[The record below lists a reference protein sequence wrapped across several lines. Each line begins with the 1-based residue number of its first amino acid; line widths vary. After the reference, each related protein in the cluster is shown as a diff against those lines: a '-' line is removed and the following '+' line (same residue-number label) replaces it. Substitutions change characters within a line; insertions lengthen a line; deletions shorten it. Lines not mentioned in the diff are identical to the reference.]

1 MLSNKHL
8 IEKEWNNNIK
18 KWKHVVSPGR
28 AGAREDFWGCYQR
41 DKLWRWE
48 KTQKCFF
55 FPSSLELSYRR
66 KSSRTNSS
74 EIIFQACR
82 NLPGCPRGFLNP
94 GFCAGCEAE
103 LAGARS
109 GAVPARG
116 RSGGRAR
123 PGSPP
128 ASLHPSLHPFIPPTI
143 PLSIPPFTCLPLG
156 PHRTSLVLTKMLKSR
171 TEVPKHEV
179 CVYVCFTVAKLSMT
193 WIKWN
198 RQSLESSRN
207 N

>member
-41 DKLWRWE
+41 DKFWRWE
-48 KTQKCFF
+48 KTQKWFF
-55 FPSSLELSYRR
+55 FPQLIRIILPQKIKSDQFKWNNFPGMPEL
-66 KSSRTNSS
+66 TW
-74 EIIFQACR
+74 
-82 NLPGCPRGFLNP
+82 LPAGVSKPRVLCGVR
-94 GFCAGCEAE
+94 GWAG
-103 LAGARS
+103 RS

-143 PLSIPPFTCLPLG
+143 PPSIPPFTCLPLG